1 MPTPLRRFAPLSLA
15 ALSFAALLALVAGPP
30 GAPPAAAPAEM
41 PDLEAACR
49 DGQPYVAAVCF
60 PPPGLYGNESY
71 LPTVTL
77 FRDTPGDTP
86 QFQLATY
93 REVGAVWG
101 LAYSRR
107 ESALYA
113 SAFRR
118 RGSILAAGG
127 IGGIYRIDLA
137 SGRITLLARVPTA
150 AAAEPKIEG
159 TDPPAQREA
168 GRSGLG
174 DIDLNDAE
182 TELYAVNLYDRR
194 IYRFALPDGA
204 LLGSFAHGAAGE
216 PWAADARPFGLAF
229 AGDRLYHGVVNSAE
243 SSGRREDLRAEIYA
257 SSPDGSDL
265 RRVAQLPLDQA
276 RGQIQRFV
284 RNPSTIDLAWRPW
297 SDAVPTP
304 EGKLQMSVAPMPELA
319 DLVIDRAGNL
329 SIGLRDRFGDMVMP
343 YPLGQEA
350 GLGIGD
356 LLYGLADGALWS
368 VAPMPEH
375 YGDGS
380 AESDETALGGLAYDP
395 ASDRVLSAHLNGLVD
410 NSIFSIGFNT
420 AALWYEPAT
429 GNKMAVENLCPVGR
443 RLPDPWP
450 DRPVGRQRPI
460 PIARAD
466 NEGMYTSLGDIE
478 LLCGPPATA
487 TAVSTLTPPT
497 PVSPSATATA
507 TALRT
512 ATPGST
518 ATSSRTPAIQPTVT
532 PEPSPTRT
540 PAVLHLPLLLSER
553 CVPGTQRL
561 DALLVIDASS
571 SMLELSAA
579 GRSKLAAAAAAAG
592 SFLDQ
597 LRLDAG
603 DQAGV
608 VWFNERAQLAQAL
621 TADRPALDAALAGLA
636 AAQFTRLD
644 LGIAAARAEL
654 AGLRRRPGNLA
665 VMVVLTDGRANPVP
679 VAVAE
684 AEAQKAKAAGMVL
697 FTIGLGADLEEDA
710 LQRMASRPEYFYKAP
725 DAESLTEIY
734 RRIAVAVPCPGGAF
748 WGRGADGP

>member
-1 MPTPLRRFAPLSLA
+1 MPTALRRIAPLGLA
-15 ALSFAALLALVAGPP
+15 ALSFAALLSLVAGPP

-41 PDLEAACR
+41 PDLEAACLE
-49 DGQPYVAAVCF
+49 GQPYVAAVCF

-118 RGSILAAGG
+118 RGSSLAAGG

-137 SGRITLLARVPTA
+137 SGRISLLARVPTA
-150 AAAEPKIEG
+150 AASEPRIDG
-159 TDPPAQREA
+159 IDPPAAREA
-168 GRSGLG
+168 GKTGLG
-174 DIDLNDAE
+174 DIDLNSAE

-194 IYRFALPDGA
+194 IYRFALPDGT
-204 LLGSFAHGAAGE
+204 LLGSFANGATGE

-229 AGDRLYHGVVNSAE
+229 AGERLYHGVVNSAE
-243 SSGRREDLRAEIYA
+243 SSGRREDLRAEIF
-257 SSPDGSDL
+257 SSAPDGSDL
-265 RRVAQLPLDQA
+265 RRVAQLPLDHA

-319 DLVIDRAGNL
+319 DLVFDRAGNL

-356 LLYGLADGALWS
+356 LLYGMADGALWT
-368 VAPMPEH
+368 VAPLPEH

-395 ASDRVLSAHLNGLVD
+395 AGDRVLSAHLDGLVD
-410 NSIFSIGFNT
+410 NSLFSIGFNT
-420 AALWYEPAT
+420 AVIWYEPAG

-450 DRPVGRQRPI
+450 DSPLGHRQAVPV
-460 PIARAD
+460 ARAD

-478 LLCGPPATA
+478 VLCGPPATA
-487 TAVSTLTPPT
+487 TAVATPTTT

-512 ATPGST
+512 ATPSAT
-518 ATSSRTPAIQPTVT
+518 ATSSRTPAIPPTVS
-532 PEPSPTRT
+532 PEPSPTR
-540 PAVLHLPLLLSER
+540 PPKPLHLPLLLTER
-553 CVPGTQRL
+553 CVPGTQRV
-561 DALLVIDASS
+561 DALLVIDAST
-571 SMLELSAA
+571 SMLEPSAA

-597 LRLDAG
+597 LRLDDG

-608 VWFNERAQLAQAL
+608 VWFNETARLAQRL
-621 TADRPALDAALAGLA
+621 TDDRPSLDAALAGLPA
-636 AAQFTRLD
+636 ARFTRLD

-654 AGLRRRPGNLA
+654 AGPRRRAGNLT

-679 VAVAE
+679 VEVAE
-684 AEAQKAKAAGMVL
+684 AEARAAKDAGVLL
-697 FTIGLGADLEEDA
+697 FTIGLGADLEADA
-710 LQRMASRPEYFYKAP
+710 LRRMASRPEHFYIAP
-725 DAESLTEIY
+725 DAEDLAAIY
-734 RRIAVAVPCPGGAF
+734 ERIAVTLPCPGGVF
-748 WGRGADGP
+748 REP

>member
-15 ALSFAALLALVAGPP
+15 ALSLAVVLALVAGPSD
-30 GAPPAAAPAEM
+30 APPAASPAEM

-49 DGQPYVAAVCF
+49 EGQPYVAVVCF
-60 PPPGLYGNESY
+60 PPPLLYSNESY

-77 FRDTPGDTP
+77 FRDTPGDAP

-93 REVGAVWG
+93 RELGAVWG

-127 IGGIYRIDLA
+127 IGGIYRIDLTN
-137 SGRITLLARVPTA
+137 GRVTLLARVPQA
-150 AAAEPKIEG
+150 AAAEPRIEG
-159 TDPPAQREA
+159 IDPPAAREA
-168 GRSGLG
+168 GKTGLG
-174 DIDLNDAE
+174 DIDLNAAE

-204 LLGSFAHGAAGE
+204 LLGSFANGAAGE

-257 SSPDGSDL
+257 SAPDGSDIH
-265 RRVAQLPLDQA
+265 RVAELPLDQA

-304 EGKLQMSVAPMPELA
+304 EGKLQMSVAPMPELS

-356 LLYGLADGALWS
+356 LLYGLSDGALWS
-368 VAPMPEH
+368 VAALPEH

-395 ASDRVLSAHLNGLVD
+395 AGDRVLSAHLDGLVD
-410 NSIFSIGFNT
+410 NSLFSIGFNT
-420 AALWYEPAT
+420 AVIWYEPGS

-450 DRPVGRQRPI
+450 DQPLGLRQTIPPVL
-460 PIARAD
+460 AD
-466 NEGMYTSLGDIE
+466 NEGMYTTLGDIE
-478 LLCGPPATA
+478 VLCGPPATA
-487 TAVSTLTPPT
+487 TAVATPT
-497 PVSPSATATA
+497 TAAAPSATATA
-507 TALRT
+507 TVPVT
-512 ATPGST
+512 ATPRAT
-518 ATSSRTPAIQPTVT
+518 ATSSRTPAIPPTVT
-532 PEPSPTRT
+532 AEPSATRT
-540 PAVLHLPLLLSER
+540 PAPLHLPLLLSER
-553 CVPGTQRL
+553 CSAGTQRL

-571 SMLELSAA
+571 SMLEPSAA
-579 GRSKLAAAAAAAG
+579 GRSTLAAAAAAAG
-592 SFLDQ
+592 IFLDQ

-603 DQAGV
+603 DQAGI
-608 VWFNERAQLAQAL
+608 VWFNERAQLAQVL

-644 LGIAAARAEL
+644 LGIATARAEL
-654 AGLRRRPGNLA
+654 AGPRRRPGNRA

-684 AEAQKAKAAGMVL
+684 AEAQGAKASGTVL

-710 LQRMASRPEYFYKAP
+710 LRRMASRPEYYYAAP
-725 DAESLTEIY
+725 DAEDLASIY
-734 RRIAVAVPCPGGAF
+734 RRIAVTLPCAGALYWGPGGTL
-748 WGRGADGP
+748 R